1 MKETNKKHILLRY
14 SLVVGLVLAFSVAIV
29 WDMFKTAVV
38 YGAEWNS
45 KADSVLTKETPI
57 EPERGKLLADNGT
70 VLAANLQY
78 YIARIDW
85 LAAGMKKDSLD
96 KYLPALC
103 DSLAVLEPS
112 KDAQQWRAELLESY
126 ERITTDKF
134 YLSLP

>member
-96 KYLPALC
+96 KYLPAE
-103 DSLAVLEPS
+103 SELARRGIVAAAGNYVALFISPDAEQMQRIFLET
-112 KDAQQWRAELLESY
+112 LG
-126 ERITTDKF
+126 
-134 YLSLP
+134 

>member
-57 EPERGKLLADNGT
+57 EPERGKLLADNGS

-78 YIARIDW
+78 YVLRIDW
-85 LAAGMKKDSLD
+85 FTDGIKADTLMKDIG
-96 KYLPALC
+96 P
-103 DSLAVLEPS
+103 
-112 KDAQQWRAELLESY
+112 
-126 ERITTDKF
+126 
-134 YLSLP
+134 